1 MREEALKLADSLDLF
16 HTGEVFQESAD
27 MIRKLVAEVQKEK
40 AKTRIL
46 ANSEVEQSHLTSNES
61 ISQPVAWMMT
71 RDGQFYDAIHPDEHA
86 KFEGMYTVPLYTA
99 PRELSDEEAIKL
111 WDSIPLV
118 PNEGMTGRLKLF
130 ARAIL
135 KKAQN
140 K

>member
-1 MREEALKLADSLDLF
+1 MMK
-16 HTGEVFQESAD
+16 
-27 MIRKLVAEVQKEK
+27 
-40 AKTRIL
+40 
-46 ANSEVEQSHLTSNES
+46 
-61 ISQPVAWMMT
+61 PVAWISESEFSHADT
-71 RDGQFYDAIHPDEHA
+71 GGEHMLVKVRQA
-86 KFEGMYTVPLYTA
+86 ENYTIPLYTA